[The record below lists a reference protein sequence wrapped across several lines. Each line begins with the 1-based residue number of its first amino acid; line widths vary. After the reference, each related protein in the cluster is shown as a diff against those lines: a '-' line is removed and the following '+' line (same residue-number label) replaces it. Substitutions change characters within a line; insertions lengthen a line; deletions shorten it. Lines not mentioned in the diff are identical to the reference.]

1 VAKDSSNVSKTSMD
15 AINESNIRVYPNPA
29 DKKLIIELPV
39 LSGNTQANI
48 YNNEGR
54 LMLSQKLSNKTS
66 KVDISDFK
74 AGIYLVRVQTE
85 DGKVSTV
92 KIVKQ

>member
-29 DKKLIIELPV
+29 DKTLIIELPV
-39 LSGNTQANI
+39 LSGNTQVNI

-54 LMLSQKLSNKTS
+54 LMLSQKLYNKTN

-74 AGIYLVRVQTE
+74 AGIYLIRVQSD

-92 KIVKQ
+92 KIVKE

>member
-1 VAKDSSNVSKTSMD
+1 
-15 AINESNIRVYPNPA
+15 
-29 DKKLIIELPV
+29 
-39 LSGNTQANI
+39 
-48 YNNEGR
+48 
-54 LMLSQKLSNKTS
+54 
-66 KVDISDFK
+66 VDISDFK